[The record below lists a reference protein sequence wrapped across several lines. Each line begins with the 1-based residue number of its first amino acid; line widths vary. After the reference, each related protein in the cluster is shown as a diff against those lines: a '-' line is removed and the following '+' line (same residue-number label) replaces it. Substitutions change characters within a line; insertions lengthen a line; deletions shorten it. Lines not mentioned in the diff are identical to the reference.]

1 MQALNFI
8 FAELQLD
15 NYNSLSYS
23 LVKMGMYINRRV
35 FEHSEKQQI
44 FTI

>member
-1 MQALNFI
+1 MQALNLI

-15 NYNSLSYS
+15 NYNSLLYS
-23 LVKMGMYINRRV
+23 LVKMGTYIKRRV
-35 FEHSEKQQI
+35 SEHSEKQQI

>member
-1 MQALNFI
+1 MQALNLI

-15 NYNSLSYS
+15 NYNSLLDS